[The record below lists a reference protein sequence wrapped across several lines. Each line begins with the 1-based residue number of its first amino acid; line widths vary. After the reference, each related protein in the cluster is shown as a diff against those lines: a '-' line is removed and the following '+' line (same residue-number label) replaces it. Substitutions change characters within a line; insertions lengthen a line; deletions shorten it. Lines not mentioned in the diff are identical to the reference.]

1 MREFIDFCLVCLQ
14 EFVKLL
20 FSLDIGGYS
29 YGDFMVAAL
38 VIGVFVG
45 SLVISFRKSSSAGS
59 AARPVRSG
67 SGYKSKGGNSS
78 DQSNG
83 G

>member
-1 MREFIDFCLVCLQ
+1 MRDFIDFCLVCLT
-14 EFVKLL
+14 EFVELL

-45 SLVISFRKSSSAGS
+45 SLVISFRSSNSAGS
-59 AARPVRSG
+59 AARPMRSG
-67 SGYKSKGGNSS
+67 GYKSKGGGS
-78 DQSNG
+78 DNGKNG